1 MDDVDTQTERELPSR
16 LTGLLSAD
24 GSWDPSA
31 VQNLAPETWAEWFRT
46 RLKGRDPH
54 FGYDRESHASH
65 PGNLFRALFDDLDSL
80 DTEDAA
86 RGLAW
91 SLDSLDPSSEEETTL
106 REAIDHVLH
115 VRPRNTSAR
124 DDLRETLRSW
134 IGEPNASPLLERS
147 EKQVT
152 ADTLLRKALFAL
164 ASLQYP
170 GGRGPNGTPNDDRDI
185 ETFQAWID
193 HPDVAEAAFSGL
205 GLSLPSTPPDGVVYN
220 FLTLCE
226 QEGIQPKY
234 PLETLFIGRSDP
246 EPIRTHLW
254 SELQK
259 YEDPEEKWQDLRARL
274 GDEFYIPTYR
284 LMETRREQYS
294 GFQGRDDSPAPA
306 TDSQGPSW
314 TENYE
319 SVR

>member
-24 GSWDPSA
+24 GSWDSSA

-46 RLKGRDPH
+46 RLTGRDPH

-65 PGNLFRALFDDLDSL
+65 PANLFRALFDDLDSL
-80 DTEDAA
+80 NTENAA

-91 SLDSLDPSSEEETTL
+91 YLDSFDPSSEEGTTL
-106 REAIDHVLH
+106 REAIDMVLH
-115 VRPRNTSAR
+115 VRPRHTSAR
-124 DDLRETLRSW
+124 DDLRDTLRSW
-134 IGEPNASPLLERS
+134 IGKPNGSALLERS

-152 ADTLLRKALFAL
+152 ADTLLRRALFAL
-164 ASLQYP
+164 AALQYP
-170 GGRGPNGTPNDDRDI
+170 GGRGPNGRRNDDRDI
-185 ETFQAWID
+185 ETFRAWVD

-205 GLSLPSTPPDGVVYN
+205 GLALPSTPRAGVVYE

-226 QEGIQPKY
+226 QEDIQPKY

-246 EPIRTHLW
+246 EPIRTYLW
-254 SELQK
+254 SELQQC
-259 YEDPEEKWQDLRARL
+259 EDPEEKWQFLRARL
-274 GDEFYIPTYR
+274 GDEFYLPAYR
-284 LMETRREQYS
+284 LMEKRREQYS
-294 GFQGRDDSPAPA
+294 GFPSETDSAASA